1 MGHIRVFR
9 HYFHVPFLLLGAL
22 EAVIL
27 IASVYLAVWL
37 RFEDSARLAEVLSGL
52 WTQGLL
58 FSFVMLIAMTAMSVY
73 PSYLREGM
81 TGVMLRTAV
90 SYFIG
95 SAVLA
100 MTFYFFPQMA
110 LGRGIFFIAA
120 AISFCA
126 LFFGR
131 LLTMK

>member
-58 FSFVMLIAMTAMSVY
+58 FSFVMLIAMTVQDVNV
-73 PSYLREGM
+73 RCR
-81 TGVMLRTAV
+81 TGW
-90 SYFIG
+90 
-95 SAVLA
+95 
-100 MTFYFFPQMA
+100 
-110 LGRGIFFIAA
+110 
-120 AISFCA
+120 
-126 LFFGR
+126 
-131 LLTMK
+131 